1 MWEWVKFC
9 QSGKKPEDIPTGVRV
24 IYKNKG
30 FVSMGDFL
38 GSNRAAYQGG
48 HFSKESLFLEFS
60 EAKKFVHKLKLKNQ
74 REWNEYRNSGQRPT
88 NIPSNP
94 PPIYKNKWISWS
106 DWLGNDNSRK
116 FTDFKTARAYVRKLN
131 LSSGKDWREYVLS
144 GRKPNFIPKAP
155 GLYYK
160 NKGWINFGDWLGT
173 FNKRGG
179 QKRDWVTFDEARN
192 YFLKQSV
199 RSYAEFLNFKKE
211 NIIPKNIPKRPD
223 LAYKDNWISWSHF
236 LGQE

>member
-1 MWEWVKFC
+1 M
-9 QSGKKPEDIPTGVRV
+9 S
-24 IYKNKG
+24 
-30 FVSMGDFL
+30 
-38 GSNRAAYQGG
+38 
-48 HFSKESLFLEFS
+48 
-60 EAKKFVHKLKLKNQ
+60 
-74 REWNEYRNSGQRPT
+74 
-88 NIPSNP
+88 
-94 PPIYKNKWISWS
+94 
-106 DWLGNDNSRK
+106 SR
-116 FTDFKTARAYVRKLN
+116 
-131 LSSGKDWREYVLS
+131 KDWREYVLS

-155 GLYYK
+155 GLYFK